1 MYHIITTNRFD
12 KSLKLCKKRNY
23 DLSILQTVLDLLQ
36 ETGKLPQKYKPH
48 KLSGTFEDCWECH
61 LKPYWLLIW

>member
-1 MYHIITTNRFD
+1 MYRIITTNRFN

-36 ETGKLPQKYKPH
+36 ETGKLPQKYKSH
-48 KLSGTFEDCWECH
+48 KLSGTFEDC
-61 LKPYWLLIW
+61 